1 MGAKYSICFRPA
13 NSKKYSLHDAKDYL
27 HSFETEK
34 RTANEQSACILSTTD
49 GSEST
54 SNLTQIDYKMH
65 NTNDLQATLNQLFIF
80 CETGQAAHIHN
91 ILSAATFNLENC
103 INDRHVCYVSNT
115 YMELTPLQLAAACG
129 HGNVIAEL
137 LACPAILC
145 NIPEPLHLM
154 TALHIAVSL
163 GQAGS
168 VKALC
173 HDTRVDINTKN
184 IDGKT
189 ALHLAIELEDCRAIE
204 AIFRLRPNVDLR
216 IKDFDGNNALHF
228 AAFYPNEKILNL
240 LLSHV
245 AGQGYYCPWQ
255 EAGSPRM
262 SLDRIQSKRI
272 FFAVKSKILF
282 LLIFY
287 TFANNN
293 ICMIRRLIL
302 MGKLH
307 SVCLRS

>member
-1 MGAKYSICFRPA
+1 MGTKYSICFRTTA
-13 NSKKYSLHDAKDYL
+13 NLKKNTLHDAKDYL
-27 HSFETEK
+27 QSFETEK
-34 RTANEQSACILSTTD
+34 RKANEQSVCISSTTD
-49 GSEST
+49 GSDST
-54 SNLTQIDYKMH
+54 NNLTQIDYKMH
-65 NTNDLQATLNQLFIF
+65 NVNDLQATLNQLFIF
-80 CETGQAAHIHN
+80 CETGQATHIHY
-91 ILSAATFNLENC
+91 ILGATFNLENC

-129 HGNVIAEL
+129 HGNVISEL

-173 HDTRVDINTKN
+173 RDARVDINAKN

-228 AAFYPNEKILNL
+228 AAFYPNEEILGL

-272 FFAVKSKILF
+272 FFSVKIINSLF
-282 LLIFY
+282 FRFSPFY
-287 TFANNN
+287 
-293 ICMIRRLIL
+293 
-302 MGKLH
+302 
-307 SVCLRS
+307 